1 MCFRTCFVGD
11 GGMREDA
18 CQRTHIGGCMPGNDA
33 APRAP
38 CGICTAPPLSARPS
52 PMAAWRDKGD
62 GQAFPHK
69 PRALTGRWPGV

>member
-33 APRAP
+33 APRAARDMHR
-38 CGICTAPPLSARPS
+38 TAPVRAAIPHGRMAR
-52 PMAAWRDKGD
+52 
-62 GQAFPHK
+62 
-69 PRALTGRWPGV
+69 